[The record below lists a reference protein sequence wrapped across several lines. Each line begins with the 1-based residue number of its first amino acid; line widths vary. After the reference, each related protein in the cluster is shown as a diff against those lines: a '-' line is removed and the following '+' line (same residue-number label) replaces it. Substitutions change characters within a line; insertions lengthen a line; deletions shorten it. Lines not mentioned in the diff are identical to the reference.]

1 MAKFFLSYKI
11 EDLRRLIL
19 FRRELTLV
27 QRLLPR
33 RSREEHR
40 NFTPRLPQVKMPK
53 KVTAEYLATLKLVEL
68 RAIAAELGV
77 DVKGLRSKADVAAR
91 IVEKKD
97 GAPLEES
104 DDETDGDEDSD
115 DAAGQA
121 DDQAE
126 ARARVAHAEASQAQA
141 PLPFHPEPQWH
152 TRPPFSEGE
161 LADPAEWLRD
171 PWRAFEEAKRTW
183 GPSTLRAASA
193 KREVARAFEVI
204 RQLVPGMRDPAIQD
218 VIGGLI
224 RDAITRRWNP
234 RALAAAE
241 QRAKW
246 AEFPS
251 EISELKDA
259 YDKEMKK
266 MPSRFRSRGAEHRLR
281 HGGKGYRGH
290 SAPRES
296 SFKGDGR
303 KNGKGGKGGWNSGR
317 GNRW

>member
-1 MAKFFLSYKI
+1 
-11 EDLRRLIL
+11 
-19 FRRELTLV
+19 
-27 QRLLPR
+27 
-33 RSREEHR
+33 
-40 NFTPRLPQVKMPK
+40 MPK